1 MYCAGT
7 DCACESESESESG
20 CECECAVQALT
31 VEEAQERRE
40 RLAKTRSLLFAHEQ
54 KAKRLKAIKS
64 KGFHRHAKKAAKMKV
79 PSSLFCIPGAAF
91 LPLKNMFC
99 TYLAHHKL
107 ESLAVAAVIVA
118 VAVAAVIVAV
128 AVITMIR
135 IIVIINITVI
145 KTCSKCIVPSPPFL
159 AQLR

>member
-1 MYCAGT
+1 
-7 DCACESESESESG
+7 
-20 CECECAVQALT
+20 
-31 VEEAQERRE
+31 
-40 RLAKTRSLLFAHEQ
+40 
-54 KAKRLKAIKS
+54 
-64 KGFHRHAKKAAKMKV
+64 
-79 PSSLFCIPGAAF
+79 
-91 LPLKNMFC
+91 MFC

-118 VAVAAVIVAV
+118 VAVAVAAVIVAV

-135 IIVIINITVI
+135 IIVIINIIVI